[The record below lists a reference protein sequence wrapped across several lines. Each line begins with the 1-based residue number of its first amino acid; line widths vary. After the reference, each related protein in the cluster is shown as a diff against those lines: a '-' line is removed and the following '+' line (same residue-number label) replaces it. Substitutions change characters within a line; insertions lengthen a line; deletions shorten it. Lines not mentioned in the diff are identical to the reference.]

1 MGQEAK
7 QEMLTVGNVDKQ
19 KVWAK
24 PCLRTPSRNHRKPLA
39 SLARSQVEPRWAEL
53 RAAGRG
59 CAHPHRAGEDF
70 VLNREE
76 GVVFLCSAAAR
87 FQAKPKVKPSV
98 CSRHVCGSGGFCRNR
113 KQRNASSLEGP
124 CRGSVWEPG
133 RSAPSC
139 NEARFPVI
147 SPHLSFRLS
156 YGRGSHYPSV
166 TGLSPPCSAR
176 NMHLS
181 PAAKGAFVLA
191 PRGRALKC

>member
-7 QEMLTVGNVDKQ
+7 QEMLTLGKVDKQ

-24 PCLRTPSRNHRKPLA
+24 PCLRTQSRNHRKPLA
-39 SLARSQVEPRWAEL
+39 SFSRTQLEPRWAEL

-59 CAHPHRAGEDF
+59 CADF

-76 GVVFLCSAAAR
+76 DVVFLCSTAAK

-98 CSRHVCGSGGFCRNR
+98 CSLRVCGSGSFCRNR
-113 KQRNASSLEGP
+113 KQRKTSSLVGP

-147 SPHLSFRLS
+147 SPQLSFRFN

-166 TGLSPPCSAR
+166 IGLSPPCSTR
-176 NMHLS
+176 N
-181 PAAKGAFVLA
+181 AVKGAFVLA
-191 PRGRALKC
+191 PGGRALKC